1 MHCMLSQVI
10 FDKRLNLSK
19 DKSLCGSVVRN
30 KISIVKHLTLIEL
43 KGECR
48 GCIRLLNR

>member
-1 MHCMLSQVI
+1 MHCTLSQVI

-19 DKSLCGSVVRN
+19 DKSLCSSVARN

-43 KGECR
+43 KGEC
-48 GCIRLLNR
+48 LLNR